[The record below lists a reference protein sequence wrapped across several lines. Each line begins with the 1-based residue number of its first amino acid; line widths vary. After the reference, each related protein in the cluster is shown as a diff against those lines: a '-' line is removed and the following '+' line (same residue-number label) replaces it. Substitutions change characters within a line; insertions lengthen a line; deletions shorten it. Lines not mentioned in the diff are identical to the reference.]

1 MIERSCDGTA
11 PVARRVDCGPLA
23 SHFKE
28 FEALLADQG
37 YASATVQSKLHLL
50 DELSR
55 WLKRRKLQ
63 AADLDERRINLFL
76 KHRARRCSTQRGETF
91 TIGQLLS
98 FLRGLDCIPINSE
111 VVDAT
116 PMGRLE
122 QEFARFLSAE
132 RGLKPVTVASYL
144 RQVRHFLLQRFGQK
158 ELQLDEL
165 CLQDINQFILERVRH
180 VRRSYAQLMVTA
192 LRSFL
197 RFLQQRGTIAAE
209 LAAAVP
215 AVANMKSWM

>member
-1 MIERSCDGTA
+1 
-11 PVARRVDCGPLA
+11 
-23 SHFKE
+23 
-28 FEALLADQG
+28 
-37 YASATVQSKLHLL
+37 
-50 DELSR
+50 
-55 WLKRRKLQ
+55 
-63 AADLDERRINLFL
+63 
-76 KHRARRCSTQRGETF
+76 
-91 TIGQLLS
+91 
-98 FLRGLDCIPINSE
+98 
-111 VVDAT
+111 
-116 PMGRLE
+116 MGRVE

-215 AVANMKSWM
+215 AVANWRLSHLPKTLAPAQVERLLACCNRYTPVGRRDYAILLLLIRLGLRAGEIVAVTLDDLDWEAADHVRGRGAAAWRGDLARFPLDQQRCPDRQSGWQLRCTKSGMGAA